1 MNTCHVQ
8 GKWRGVEYSLK
19 KEGLSILWPYFEPPL
34 IWELEI
40 KEGGSTFRG
49 IIFLTP
55 SPIAK

>member
-49 IIFLTP
+49 IIF
-55 SPIAK
+55 